1 MHEESLN
8 RSGGMWLLS
17 FCVTAGAA
25 LCGHMSWLSAL
36 AGGIGAILLYE
47 LRLKLPTG
55 KAPGLIAALQVLWLA
70 VPLAVFAAVA
80 RELFPDAANG
90 VYVPLVVLALSWL
103 LARHPRDGV
112 LACCVIVAY
121 FLLAAVAV
129 VCVFSLP
136 GVQWRWLSPTFD
148 WMEAA
153 IALSIAGGGMA
164 LSTAV
169 PGGKPGRLWRWIAFG
184 CPAVIAAVVAG
195 NLSRPLAA
203 QQAGAFYALSRSIS
217 LFGVVERFEALVAS
231 CLTLGLCGACALL
244 LHAGRKLI
252 PAKGRDGVTA
262 FLCLAALGGSFLRIS
277 SVIPVLGTILV
288 WVLLPLIKNRKNM
301 KKAVDKPESI

>member
-1 MHEESLN
+1 MREESLN

-47 LRLKLPTG
+47 LRLKQPEG
-55 KAPGLIAALQVLWLA
+55 QVPGWIKALQVLWLA
-70 VPLAVFAAVA
+70 VPLGVLAAVA
-80 RELFPDAANG
+80 RELFPDASNG
-90 VYVPLVVLALSWL
+90 VYVPLVVLALAWL

-129 VCVFSLP
+129 VWVFALP
-136 GVQWRWLSPTFD
+136 GLQWHYLLPSFD
-148 WMEAA
+148 WLESAM
-153 IALSIAGGGMA
+153 ALSIASGGMA
-164 LSTAV
+164 LLTAV
-169 PGGKPGRLWRWIAFG
+169 PGVKPGRAWRWVAFL
-184 CPAVIAAVVAG
+184 CPVGIAAVVAG

-203 QQAGAFYALSRSIS
+203 QQPGAFYALSRSIS

-231 CLTLGLCGACALL
+231 CLTLGLCSACALL
-244 LHAGRKLI
+244 LHAARQLI
-252 PAKGRDGVTA
+252 PSKGRDGLTA
-262 FLCLAALGGSFLRIS
+262 FVCLAALCGSFLRLS
-277 SVIPVLGTILV
+277 PLIPVTGTILV
-288 WVLLPLIKNRKNM
+288 WVLLPLIKNRKKM
-301 KKAVDKPESI
+301 KK

>member
-1 MHEESLN
+1 MHEKSLS

-36 AGGIGAILLYE
+36 IGGIAAILLYE
-47 LRLKLPTG
+47 LRLKLPGG
-55 KAPGLIAALQVLWLA
+55 KAPGLIAVLQVLWLA
-70 VPLAVFAAVA
+70 VPLAVLASVV
-80 RELFPDAANG
+80 RELFPDASNG

-136 GVQWRWLSPTFD
+136 GVQWRYLKPSFD
-148 WMEAA
+148 WSEAA
-153 IALSIAGGGMA
+153 MALSIALGGMA
-164 LSTAV
+164 LLTAV
-169 PGGKPGRLWRWIAFG
+169 PGAKPGRAWRWIALL
-184 CPAVIAAVVAG
+184 CPALICTVVAG

-231 CLTLGLCGACALL
+231 CLTLGLCSACALL
-244 LHAGRKLI
+244 LHAAREMI
-252 PAKGRDGVTA
+252 PSKGRDGVTA
-262 FLCLAALGGSFLRIS
+262 FLCVAALAGSFLRLPPLFS
-277 SVIPVLGTILV
+277 VLGTVLV
-288 WVLLPLIKNRKNM
+288 WVILPQTGKRKKS
-301 KKAVDKPESI
+301 KKDEKSS

>member
-1 MHEESLN
+1 MREESLN
-8 RSGGMWLLS
+8 RSGGMWLVS

-47 LRLKLPTG
+47 LRLKLPAG
-55 KAPGLIAALQVLWLA
+55 KAPGLIAAVQVLWLA
-70 VPLAVFAAVA
+70 VPLAVFAGVA
-80 RELFPDAANG
+80 RDLFQDASNEI
-90 VYVPLVVLALSWL
+90 YVPLVVLALSWL

-136 GVQWRWLSPTFD
+136 GVQWRWLSPSFD
-148 WMEAA
+148 WMEALT
-153 IALSIAGGGMA
+153 ALAIAGGGMA

-169 PGGKPGRLWRWIAFG
+169 PGVKPGRAWRWIAFL
-184 CPAVIAAVVAG
+184 CPAAIAAVVAG
-195 NLSRPLAA
+195 NLSSPLAA
-203 QQAGAFYALSRSIS
+203 RQAGAFYTLSRSIS

-262 FLCLAALGGSFLRIS
+262 FLCFAALGGSFLRIS
-277 SVIPVLGTILV
+277 PLIPVLGTILV
-288 WVLLPLIKNRKNM
+288 WALLPQIKS
-301 KKAVDKPESI
+301 KKDEKSS